1 MRLSATPLALFA
13 GLLLGALPVH
23 AQAPD
28 PQVARG
34 EYLARAGDCGACH
47 REPEAGGPAYAGGYA
62 IASPMGDI
70 VAPNITPSKTAG
82 IGTWSFADFDRA
94 MRKGERPDGMKLY
107 PAMPY
112 TDYQGINDADM
123 HALYAYFMKGV
134 APADTVPAKT
144 KLPFPF
150 NLRVIMGPWNWMFRS
165 DKPFKATETLS
176 PQAQRGQ
183 YLVETLGH
191 CGSCHTPRN
200 LLMAE
205 KSKEALSGG
214 EIGGWHA
221 PNITSDP
228 ISGIGGWKDAEIVA
242 YLRDGHVPG
251 KGVAAGG
258 MGEAVEHS
266 LRHLTQNDLA
276 AIAAYLKAGK
286 PIRDP
291 RETRP
296 AFGWTGQG
304 PLPVSAYEVG
314 DRQDQAAL
322 ANSGTTDGA
331 TLYADACGACHQL
344 NAKGTKDGFYPSL
357 ANSSATGAIDPSN
370 LIMTILTGV
379 NRTGADGHAFMPAF
393 AADLNDAQVAAVAH
407 HVLTRFGRP
416 DTKVTAEMVA
426 EARKGGAKPLLLKI
440 MPWLFIAGAVILVL
454 IAAGFIR
461 HRGAVARRSRAVV

>member
-1 MRLSATPLALFA
+1 MRFAASFVAFA
-13 GLLLGALPVH
+13 GIALAAPPAL
-23 AQAPD
+23 AQTPD
-28 PQVARG
+28 PIVAQG
-34 EYLARAGDCGACH
+34 EYLARAADCGACH
-47 REPEAGGPAYAGGYA
+47 REPEAGGPPYAGGYA

-82 IGTWSFADFDRA
+82 IGQWSFQDFDRA
-94 MRKGERPDGMKLY
+94 MRKGERPDGAKLY

-134 APADTVPAKT
+134 KPVDNVLAKT
-144 KLPFPF
+144 ALPFPF
-150 NLRVIMGPWNWMFRS
+150 NVRLIMTPWNWLFRS
-165 DKPFKATETLS
+165 DKPFKPQPALS
-176 PQAQRGQ
+176 PSAQRGE
-183 YLVETLGH
+183 YLVETMGH

-205 KSKEALSGG
+205 KSGEALSGG
-214 EIGGWHA
+214 DVGGWHA

-228 ISGIGGWKDAEIVA
+228 VSGVGGWSDAELVA

-266 LRHLTQNDLA
+266 LRHLTPADLA

-291 RETRP
+291 REDRP
-296 AFGWTGQG
+296 AFAWTGQG
-304 PLPVSAYEVG
+304 PLSVAAYEVG
-314 DRQDQAAL
+314 DRQNQPAL
-322 ANSGTTDGA
+322 SDSGTTNGA

-344 NAKGTKDGFYPSL
+344 NAKGTKDGFYPGL
-357 ANSSATGAIDPSN
+357 AHSTATGAPNPAN
-370 LIMTILTGV
+370 LIMTILQGV
-379 NRTGADGHAFMPAF
+379 NRKGADGHAFMPAF
-393 AADLNDAQVAAVAH
+393 AGQLSDDQVAAVAN

-416 DTKVTAEMVA
+416 DTTVNAAMVA
-426 EARKGGAKPLLLKI
+426 AARIGGPKPLLLRL
-440 MPWLFIAGAVILVL
+440 MPWLFG
-454 IAAGFIR
+454 AAGLLALAILWL
-461 HRGAVARRSRAVV
+461 AARRFRRT